1 MSTAKEKLYR
11 WLIDHV
17 AYNNTYYIDELAPYV
32 TVNEMPIYRGFD
44 IIETDSD
51 RLFVKNKSFSQSYD
65 VAYDFAQM
73 SFHKDCCIVKIDAYE
88 TEVVNVVDIYNDLK
102 SEFCFTGNEE
112 SMILNEKEVI
122 TLNDWICLTLV
133 NEKPNLT
140 GATIYNFKGD
150 LINESTE
157 ETAFV

>member
-32 TVNEMPIYRGFD
+32 TINEMPIYRGFD

-73 SFHKDCCIVKIDAYE
+73 SFHKDCCIVEIEAYE
-88 TEVVNVVDIYNDLK
+88 TEIISVVDIYNDLK

-112 SMILNEKEVI
+112 AMILSEKEVI

-133 NEKPNLT
+133 NEEPNLT

>member
-32 TVNEMPIYRGFD
+32 TINEMPIYRGFD

-73 SFHKDCCIVKIDAYE
+73 SFHKDCCIVEIEAYD
-88 TEVVNVVDIYNDLK
+88 TEIINVVDIYNDLK
-102 SEFCFTGNEE
+102 SEFCFTGNEQ

-122 TLNDWICLTLV
+122 TLNDWIKLTLV
-133 NEKPNLT
+133 NEEPNLT

-150 LINESTE
+150 FLNESTE

>member
-17 AYNNTYYIDELAPYV
+17 AYNNTYYIDELAEYA
-32 TVNEMPIYRGFD
+32 TVNEIPIYRGFD
-44 IIETDSD
+44 VIETDGD
-51 RLFVKNKSFSQSYD
+51 KLFVKNKSFSLSYD

-88 TEVVNVVDIYNDLK
+88 TEVINVVDIYNDLK

-122 TLNDWICLTLV
+122 TLNDWIRLTLV
-133 NEKPNLT
+133 NEEPNLT
-140 GATIYNFKGD
+140 NATIYNFKGD
-150 LINESTE
+150 LLNESTE